1 MIKFDDSLFIQILE
15 QLSKV
20 YPERLW
26 NDAQILPDYKD
37 REEIKKHLA
46 YCQGDGR
53 ITFKEVW
60 MSDRTLNIQDIRITN
75 NGIDYLLSKSK
86 EAK

>member
-1 MIKFDDSLFIQILE
+1 MKFDDSLFIQILE

-20 YPERLW
+20 YPQRFS
-26 NDAQILPDYKD
+26 NDGQILPDYKD
-37 REEIKKHLA
+37 HEEIKRHLA

-60 MSDRTLNIQDIRITN
+60 MSDGTLNIQDIRITN
-75 NGIDYLLSKSK
+75 NGIDYLLRKSQ